1 MTTQTRVFDLTLTLP
16 NAVNCDHCIGELT
29 HALAQR
35 RGVLAA
41 SRAPK
46 GDKLLV
52 DYDSSTLSP
61 EELAAAVESAAG
73 AVSRRYRHER
83 LNVTGMDC
91 PDCARTI
98 AAGVSALPGVLAA
111 QIEFGRGKL
120 ELAYDSQVAR
130 RDQIIARI
138 RTLGYDV
145 ADGECKTL
153 RFRLEGLD
161 CADCGKSLE
170 GTVGTLKGVARAEVN
185 FGAATL
191 TVDAEGSDDL
201 VRRISEAVAQAGY
214 EARLETAEL
223 ERAMPRR
230 GLGWFILGQRRGRQ
244 MLVAAVAL
252 LAGLAC
258 SRLPV
263 PVVISVA
270 FYAAAIVVGGYD
282 VARSALA
289 AVRTTRSF
297 DMNVLM
303 TVAVIGAALIG
314 EWTEAAVVVLL
325 FSLGN
330 TLEAYTLD
338 RTRDAVRQLLDLAPQ
353 EATLIHGD
361 HEERVHVKALQVGD
375 RVRVR
380 PGERVPADGQ
390 VLEGNSAVDQAPITG
405 ESTPVDKQPGAEVF
419 AGTINGHGALVV
431 RVTQPATDSALARM
445 VRLVEQAQGQ
455 RAPSQRFVDRFARIY
470 TPTVIAIAAAIA
482 ALPPLFAGVPPLPW
496 VYRALTLLVIACPC
510 ALVISTPVSIVSAL
524 GRAAGLGVLVKGGRY
539 LEAAGGLRAMAFD
552 KTRTLTV
559 GWPAVTDVIPLGEQ
573 DADQVLTIAAA
584 VERNSEHP
592 LAQAVVREAERRG
605 LVVTPAA
612 GFQALPGRGARG
624 RVDGLTYTI
633 GNRAL
638 LGECLELPPEADDR
652 LHRLEREGKT
662 VFILGSCGAE
672 GDPLPH
678 EPLALIAVAD
688 RVRPGAAKALD
699 ALRGA
704 GVRPIVM
711 LTGDNAATAAAIGRE
726 VGVDQV
732 HSNLLPD
739 QKLAAIEELLAQHGA
754 VGMVGDGVNDA
765 PALARATVGIAMGA
779 AGSDAAL
786 ETADIALMGDDLGKL
801 AYTVQ
806 LGRQTLQIIRQ
817 NIALS
822 LLIKGAFV
830 VLATLGVA
838 TLWMAVFADMGT
850 SLIVTL
856 NGMRLARR

>member
-1 MTTQTRVFDLTLTLP
+1 M
-16 NAVNCDHCIGELT
+16 
-29 HALAQR
+29 
-35 RGVLAA
+35 
-41 SRAPK
+41 
-46 GDKLLV
+46 
-52 DYDSSTLSP
+52 
-61 EELAAAVESAAG
+61 
-73 AVSRRYRHER
+73 
-83 LNVTGMDC
+83 
-91 PDCARTI
+91 
-98 AAGVSALPGVLAA
+98 
-111 QIEFGRGKL
+111 
-120 ELAYDSQVAR
+120 
-130 RDQIIARI
+130 
-138 RTLGYDV
+138 
-145 ADGECKTL
+145 
-153 RFRLEGLD
+153 
-161 CADCGKSLE
+161 
-170 GTVGTLKGVARAEVN
+170 
-185 FGAATL
+185 
-191 TVDAEGSDDL
+191 
-201 VRRISEAVAQAGY
+201 
-214 EARLETAEL
+214 
-223 ERAMPRR
+223 
-230 GLGWFILGQRRGRQ
+230 
-244 MLVAAVAL
+244 
-252 LAGLAC
+252 
-258 SRLPV
+258 
-263 PVVISVA
+263 
-270 FYAAAIVVGGYD
+270 
-282 VARSALA
+282 
-289 AVRTTRSF
+289 
-297 DMNVLM
+297 
-303 TVAVIGAALIG
+303 
-314 EWTEAAVVVLL
+314 
-325 FSLGN
+325 
-330 TLEAYTLD
+330 
-338 RTRDAVRQLLDLAPQ
+338 
-353 EATLIHGD
+353 
-361 HEERVHVKALQVGD
+361 
-375 RVRVR
+375 
-380 PGERVPADGQ
+380 
-390 VLEGNSAVDQAPITG
+390 
-405 ESTPVDKQPGAEVF
+405 
-419 AGTINGHGALVV
+419 
-431 RVTQPATDSALARM
+431 
-445 VRLVEQAQGQ
+445 
-455 RAPSQRFVDRFARIY
+455 
-470 TPTVIAIAAAIA
+470 
-482 ALPPLFAGVPPLPW
+482 
-496 VYRALTLLVIACPC
+496 
-510 ALVISTPVSIVSAL
+510 
-524 GRAAGLGVLVKGGRY
+524 
-539 LEAAGGLRAMAFD
+539 
-552 KTRTLTV
+552 
-559 GWPAVTDVIPLGEQ
+559 
-573 DADQVLTIAAA
+573 
-584 VERNSEHP
+584 ERNSEHP

-739 QKLAAIEELLAQHGA
+739 QKLAAIEALLAQHGA